1 MHLSFTEFSFAE
13 VRMQP
18 KLTVGG
24 QEDRVWGL
32 GSCVEEVCSLCVCD
46 VCNYYRMFCQLF
58 IIDLAGLTRLTT

>member
-32 GSCVEEVCSLCVCD
+32 GSCVEEVCSLCVC
-46 VCNYYRMFCQLF
+46 VMFVTMTECFASFLS
-58 IIDLAGLTRLTT
+58 